1 MKKITVIIIIIT
13 LLLSCNNQDEY
24 MPATDFLN
32 ICIGE
37 NYLILLQW
45 LGKPDECTLLKNFD
59 DISMSGHLVYKNTCY
74 NFVNEEKIVFIPHLN
89 KNIRFYK
96 DFKEI
101 HFYIKNNRIMS
112 WTGFK
117 YE

>member
-1 MKKITVIIIIIT
+1 MKKLIALIIIF
-13 LLLSCNNQDEY
+13 LLFSCNSNKNEY

-32 ICIGE
+32 TCIGE
-37 NYLILLQW
+37 NYLILFQW
-45 LGKPDECTLLKNFD
+45 LGKPDDFSFD
-59 DISMSGHLVYKNTCY
+59 ASDSSISGHIIYKSNY
-74 NFVNEEKIVFIPHLN
+74 YRFDNEEKILFIPHLN
-89 KNIRFYK
+89 KNIRLYK

-101 HFYIKNNRIMS
+101 HFYIKNNRILS